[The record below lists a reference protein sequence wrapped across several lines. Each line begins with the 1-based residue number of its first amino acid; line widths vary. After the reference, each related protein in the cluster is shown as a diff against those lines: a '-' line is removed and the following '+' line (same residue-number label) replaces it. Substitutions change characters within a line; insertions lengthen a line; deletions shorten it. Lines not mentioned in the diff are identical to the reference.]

1 MVGMTPRLGR
11 LRPPRHRPLRSWL
24 ALRELVL
31 RGLVLR
37 GLVLLAA
44 CLALTGCRPV
54 DLPSSTTASIRVG
67 GVTRTYRLFVPT
79 GLTGPA
85 PLVVVLHGGYGSG
98 AQAETAYHWDDRAT
112 AGGFVVA
119 FPDGLHRSWNAGG
132 GCCGQAGRDGVD
144 DVAFLTALVAE
155 VGRRVPVDPR
165 RVYATGMSNG
175 GIMTYRLACETDLF
189 AAVAPVAATRLV
201 GCPAPARMSVL
212 AVHGIADPIVPYQGG
227 PGGSY
232 GPAGAHVD
240 GPPVPDV
247 VAEWR
252 TVDGCAEP
260 SVANTGAVTTSTA
273 PCPDGRS
280 VTLVTVAGLGH
291 EWPGSAGPGDGGA
304 TGSGGASAAV
314 DATAVIWDF
323 FAAHPGT
330 R

>member
-1 MVGMTPRLGR
+1 MVGMTPRHGR

-24 ALRELVL
+24 A
-31 RGLVLR
+31 LR

-155 VGRRVPVDPR
+155 VGRRASVDPR

-189 AAVAPVAATRLV
+189 AAVAPVAATGWWAVRPPH
-201 GCPAPARMSVL
+201 GCRCWRSTAPRTRSCRTRVDPAGRTARQEPMSTGHRCPTWWQGGGRSTGARRRASPAPAR
-212 AVHGIADPIVPYQGG
+212 
-227 PGGSY
+227 
-232 GPAGAHVD
+232 
-240 GPPVPDV
+240 
-247 VAEWR
+247 
-252 TVDGCAEP
+252 
-260 SVANTGAVTTSTA
+260 
-273 PCPDGRS
+273 
-280 VTLVTVAGLGH
+280 
-291 EWPGSAGPGDGGA
+291 
-304 TGSGGASAAV
+304 
-314 DATAVIWDF
+314 
-323 FAAHPGT
+323 
-330 R
+330 